1 MFSGLAR
8 LLIRSYQL
16 VLRPYLGP
24 RCRFFPSCSDFA
36 LEAIELHGL
45 FSGGRLTVQRLC
57 RCHPWGRSGL
67 DPVPISTESTES
79 SKAH

>member
-1 MFSGLAR
+1 MFSALVR

-36 LEAIELHGL
+36 LEAIDSHGL

-67 DPVPISTESTES
+67 DPVPTPIESTES

>member
-1 MFSGLAR
+1 MISAFVR
-8 LLIRSYQL
+8 LLIRTYQL
-16 VLRPYLGP
+16 VIRPYLGP

-36 LEAIELHGL
+36 LEAIDLHGL

-57 RCHPWGRSGL
+57 RCHPWGGSGL
-67 DPVPISTESTES
+67 DPVPKSTEFTES